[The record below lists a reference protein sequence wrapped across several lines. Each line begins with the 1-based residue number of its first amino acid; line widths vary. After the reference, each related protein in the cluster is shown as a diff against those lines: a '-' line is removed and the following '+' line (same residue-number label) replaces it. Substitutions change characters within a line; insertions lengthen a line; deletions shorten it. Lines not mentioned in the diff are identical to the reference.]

1 MAGRGPAHQGF
12 GKVGVR
18 VLRQAGISAGGTS
31 PMSASLESLMQ
42 ETLEQASERPI
53 TTELGWFVL
62 VGGGAA
68 LALAAVT
75 TAMIS
80 LRTGVPDWVTGA
92 LCYAAFIGPVYLL
105 HRRLSFRSEAAHG
118 QAFPRYVLVQLSA
131 IALVSLF
138 SWLCYTA
145 LGMQTAIGSII
156 VLGLTAGVN
165 FFVLKL
171 WAFATHR

>member
-1 MAGRGPAHQGF
+1 
-12 GKVGVR
+12 
-18 VLRQAGISAGGTS
+18 
-31 PMSASLESLMQ
+31 MSASLESLMQ
-42 ETLEQASERPI
+42 DTMDQTSERPVL
-53 TTELGWFVL
+53 TELGWFVL

-80 LRTGVPDWVTGA
+80 LRTGVPDWVMGA

-118 QAFPRYVLVQLSA
+118 QAFPRYVAVQLSA
-131 IALVSLF
+131 IVLVSLF
-138 SWLCYTA
+138 SWLCYAA
-145 LGMQTAIGSII
+145 LGGATMFGSLL

-165 FFVLKL
+165 FIVLKL
-171 WAFATHR
+171 WAFATHAPN

>member
-1 MAGRGPAHQGF
+1 MLRAAEVPATELP
-12 GKVGVR
+12 VSI
-18 VLRQAGISAGGTS
+18 A
-31 PMSASLESLMQ
+31 LESLMRG
-42 ETLEQASERPI
+42 TLDQARERPVA
-53 TTELGWFVL
+53 TELGWFVL

-80 LRTGVPDWVTGA
+80 LRTGLPDWAMAA

-118 QAFPRYVLVQLSA
+118 RAFPRYVAVQLSA

-138 SWLCYTA
+138 SFVCYSVFGVATA
-145 LGMQTAIGSII
+145 VGSVI
-156 VLGLTAGVN
+156 VLGLTAAVN
-165 FFVLKL
+165 FVLLKL
-171 WAFATHR
+171 WAFAIHGPR